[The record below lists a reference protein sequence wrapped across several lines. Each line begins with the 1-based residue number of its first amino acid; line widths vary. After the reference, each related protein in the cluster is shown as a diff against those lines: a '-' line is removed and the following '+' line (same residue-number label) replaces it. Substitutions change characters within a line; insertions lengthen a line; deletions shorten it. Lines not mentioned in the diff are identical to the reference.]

1 MKGSNSYLVYDTQ
14 ISLALPNIDH
24 PITWSI
30 QKRYTDFYEL
40 DQTLKVF
47 LGIKYLPPLPGKKL
61 NLDEKAQHDRKSG
74 LEFYLKSLLDDR
86 NYHHYSLFNFIGIQ
100 KDHLEEF
107 KSIF

>member
-74 LEFYLKSLLDDR
+74 LEFYLILLGFRRIIWKSSSQ
-86 NYHHYSLFNFIGIQ
+86 YSRILVGV
-100 KDHLEEF
+100 KALMGLML
-107 KSIF
+107 